1 MFRRIAAIAILCA
14 GPASAALPPQYQ
26 RAAEL
31 QAALQAAL
39 PKLGIRPVDAV
50 EYVGADL
57 YQVRAGHC
65 TLEVRIVT
73 RPDAPAI
80 PGPRQFTAVAGEPSC

>member
-1 MFRRIAAIAILCA
+1 MRLRMAAVAALCA
-14 GPASAALPPQYQ
+14 GPALAALPPQYQ
-26 RAAEL
+26 RAAEF

-50 EYVGADL
+50 EYAGADL
-57 YQVRAGHC
+57 YRVRAGSC
-65 TLEVRIVT
+65 VVEVRIVT